1 MRNFSQTTRRAVLAT
16 GLTASVGMIA
26 GCTEPDDEDDSAG
39 DDGTDDSADDEES
52 TTYNVVGNSVAEEHI
67 IEADQPHV
75 TEERSVAIE
84 WTFDSDIS
92 LTDSFGSA
100 SAGPGEIIFIQDVTV
115 RNVGDEAF
123 SFMIPGFF
131 RLVDEDGN
139 EYRPDVASESPGQMN
154 PGITGTA
161 RLVFVLPQM
170 EGKRLALRVDGQ
182 QIFTLEKARWIPYG
196 ELDLTA
202 PW

>member
-1 MRNFSQTTRRAVLAT
+1 MQESYQISRRAVLGT
-16 GLTASVGMIA
+16 GITASVGILA
-26 GCTEPDDEDDSAG
+26 GCTEPDDSDDSNG
-39 DDGTDDSADDEES
+39 DDSADDGDDDEGS
-52 TTYNVVGNSVAEEHI
+52 TTYNVVGNSVEEEHI

-84 WTFDSDIS
+84 WTFDSDIT
-92 LTDSFGSA
+92 LTDGFGSA

-131 RLVDEDGN
+131 RLVDEDGS